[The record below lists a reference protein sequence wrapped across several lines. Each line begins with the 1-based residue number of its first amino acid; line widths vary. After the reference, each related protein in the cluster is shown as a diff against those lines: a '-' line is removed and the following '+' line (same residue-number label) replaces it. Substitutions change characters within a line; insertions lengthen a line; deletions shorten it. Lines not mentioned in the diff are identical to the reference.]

1 MQDLHV
7 LYMSR
12 RPSPRTLS
20 YLRDGVPNL
29 TVAEQESVLREAK
42 ISLEGAYCDRLNVTQ
57 LKRREPGSL
66 RQRARLLDAAASA
79 APVVLCVAGLR
90 CLGWNMADIARTLAA
105 AGRRS
110 VDVRMVDT
118 GVTFTAAE
126 LNAGLLDALAD
137 ADETWRRGQTE
148 DGRSASTVAVM
159 AKAETARRAKLEAA
173 RPLWT
178 KPPGEISGAEIARTV
193 GVSLRSLNN
202 WLGPRHKARSQVQ
215 GLIRKGS

>member
-1 MQDLHV
+1 
-7 LYMSR
+7 MSR
-12 RPSPRTLS
+12 RPGPRILP

-29 TVAEQESVLREAK
+29 TVTEQESALREAK
-42 ISLEGAYCDRLNVTQ
+42 ISLEGAYCDKLNATQ
-57 LKRREPGSL
+57 IKRREPGSL
-66 RQRARLLDAAASA
+66 RQRARLLNAAASA

-110 VDVRMVDT
+110 VDVRVVDT

-159 AKAETARRAKLEAA
+159 AKAEAARRAKLEAA
-173 RPLWT
+173 RPLWA

-202 WLGPRHKARSQVQ
+202 WLGPRGKARRQVQ
-215 GLIRKGS
+215 GSTHKES